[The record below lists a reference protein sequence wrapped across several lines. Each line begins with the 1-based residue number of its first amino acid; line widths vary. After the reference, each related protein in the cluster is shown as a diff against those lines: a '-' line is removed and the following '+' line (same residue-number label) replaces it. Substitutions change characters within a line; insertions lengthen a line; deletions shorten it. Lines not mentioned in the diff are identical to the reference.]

1 MLRFLIIFTAALSI
15 SCPALWAAEPIQSTE
30 EIVVTARRT
39 PQQYSEVTGNITV
52 ISSEQLAYM
61 PVKDLAGAL
70 NLVTGVD
77 LQGRGPS
84 GQQASVTIQGCDPR
98 HVRIMV
104 DGVLINSQGMA
115 FADPSLIPIENVERI
130 EIIKGTTSSVWGS
143 SLGGVINVITK
154 KPQAGNQPVKTD
166 LTSGGGWGAYGF
178 WKQDA
183 QVSGRMDKL
192 SYLAWAGYLDTN
204 SEFRTNSAILSQK
217 GGFKLS
223 YETSNISNLEANFQY
238 YNSDIGGYEFDLM
251 GYGENLWHILKYGSI
266 KFGMTPDQ
274 DSEFSAALKFSDHAS
289 RLIDYA
295 VPGDTQTNKV
305 ATRDVFSGLDLQY
318 RLNPAKNQSLL
329 VGADLGQ
336 DELDSDM
343 MASRE
348 KVQRQGYYLNY
359 SLSPLARIDVN
370 LGLRYDDNEAYGSQ
384 SSPSAGVIWHTPFKQ
399 TDLRLSVARAFNAP
413 PLIYKYIANNP
424 FVLPNP
430 DIKAERAP
438 AVYEFSAE
446 TRPLDNLWFKL
457 ALYRAEVSDY
467 LAYDPVATMM
477 DNISRVRRQGVE
489 ADTSYDFT
497 KGLQAQAGWS
507 FNRVQDRDTGQI
519 IQGNG
524 VAKVT
529 YNLGVNYKYNDNLNA
544 GLKGNY
550 RFWNERPLLN
560 PSDRK
565 FIWDMRVNYSL
576 DKANEAKVQKLSAYV
591 YLLNIFNRKYW
602 NDEFLPM
609 PGRQLE
615 AGLNYGF

>member
-1 MLRFLIIFTAALSI
+1 MYRFLFIVTVVLSI
-15 SCPALWAAEPIQSTE
+15 SWPAVWAAEPVKSSE
-30 EIVVTARRT
+30 EVVVTARRT
-39 PQQYSEVTGNITV
+39 PQQYSEVTGNVTV
-52 ISSEQLAYM
+52 ISSEQLSYM
-61 PVKDLAGAL
+61 PVNDLAGAL
-70 NLVTGVD
+70 NLVNGVD

-84 GQQASVTIQGCDPR
+84 GQPTSVTIQGCDPR

-143 SLGGVINVITK
+143 SLGGVINVILK
-154 KPQAGNQPVKTD
+154 KPQTNQLVKTD
-166 LTSGGGWGAYGF
+166 FTSGGGWGDYGF

-192 SYLAWAGYLDTN
+192 GYLVWAGYLDSN
-204 SEFRTNSAILSQK
+204 NEFRTNSAVLSQK

-223 YETSNISNLEANFQY
+223 YETSNVSNLEANFQY
-238 YNSDIGGYEFDLM
+238 YNSDVGGYEFDLM
-251 GYGENLWHILKYGSI
+251 GYGEKLRHILKYGSVR
-266 KFGMTPDQ
+266 FGLAPDPN
-274 DSEFSAALKFSDHAS
+274 SEFSAALKFSDHAG
-289 RLIDYA
+289 RIIDYA
-295 VPGDTQTNKV
+295 VPGDTQLSKN

-318 RLNPAKNQSLL
+318 RLNPAKGQTVL
-329 VGADLGQ
+329 VGADLGR
-336 DELDSDM
+336 DKLESDM
-343 MASRE
+343 MVGKE
-348 KVQRQGYYLNY
+348 QIQRQGYYVNY
-359 SLSPLARIDVN
+359 SLSPLDRVDVN
-370 LGLRYDDNEAYGSQ
+370 LGLRYDDNEAYGDQ
-384 SSPSAGVIWHTPFKQ
+384 LSPSAGVIWHTPFKQ

-446 TRPLDNLWFKL
+446 TRPLNNLWFKL

-467 LAYDPVATMM
+467 LAYDPVAMMM

-489 ADTSYDFT
+489 AETRYDFT

-529 YNLGVNYKYNDNLNA
+529 YNMGVNYKYNDNLNA

-550 RFWNERPLLN
+550 RFWNERALLN

-576 DKANEAKVQKLSAYV
+576 DKANEAKGPKLSAYA